1 MKNLKRFDDYNNI
14 DTQNEGVKTGLLSG
28 LAALSMMISSCE
40 GIKPKEFEKIQNQ
53 IDTLKKEESLGDTTS
68 YKDQSKPKRYIVT
81 FRFRELY
88 SELTINKVDFTF
100 DIPVDE
106 EYYNKCQVGELVE
119 RDVRSFTDYSG
130 GEVFI
135 EDKKIEY

>member
-88 SELTINKVDFTF
+88 SELTINKVD
-100 DIPVDE
+100 
-106 EYYNKCQVGELVE
+106 
-119 RDVRSFTDYSG
+119 
-130 GEVFI
+130 
-135 EDKKIEY
+135 